1 MPLGGKNQLTPAEGM
16 AAKVPVENGETKTA
30 TLMSFGF
37 NPDISTKSPF
47 HSAIYAVVESV
58 AKIVAMGG
66 NHKKIRL
73 TFQEYFEKLG
83 KDPVKWGKPF
93 SALLG
98 AFYAQMKMKIPSI
111 GGKDSM
117 SGTFNDL
124 DVPPTLVSFAVCTTD
139 VTKVLSPEFKKEDST
154 VVLLKIRKITILP
167 DFEHLNKTYSK
178 VHQLIS
184 ENEVLSACSVK
195 YGV

>member
-1 MPLGGKNQLTPAEGM
+1 MKWRGEEIVNISRDFLNTNGVQQKISVAVKEPSMDSASDEKNETNFTTSFKKNLESLNVCSQKGLVQRFDSTIGANTVLMPLGGKNQLTPAEGM

-47 HSAIYAVVESV
+47 HSAIYAVGESV

-83 KDPVKWGKPF
+83 KDQLNGVNLLVHCW
-93 SALLG
+93 ALFML
-98 AFYAQMKMKIPSI
+98 
-111 GGKDSM
+111 
-117 SGTFNDL
+117 
-124 DVPPTLVSFAVCTTD
+124 
-139 VTKVLSPEFKKEDST
+139 
-154 VVLLKIRKITILP
+154 R
-167 DFEHLNKTYSK
+167 
-178 VHQLIS
+178 
-184 ENEVLSACSVK
+184 
-195 YGV
+195 